1 MEILT
6 SFLYEQFLKEAIS
19 ASGQKDIAK
28 FWCDSESV
36 LKTILSPK
44 SRTSIIQE
52 IQMSLQ
58 DNPNIEVDWL
68 KANIGIAGNETA
80 DEFTKKAKKQGPKFE
95 IPTKNFIINKVL
107 CEISVV

>member
-1 MEILT
+1 MLT
-6 SFLYEQFLKEAIS
+6 SILYKKFLKEAIS
-19 ASGQKDIAK
+19 ASGQQDIAK

-36 LKTILSPK
+36 LKAIISPK
-44 SRTSIIQE
+44 SKTSIIQE

-58 DNPNIEVDWL
+58 DNPNIKVDWL
-68 KANIGIAGNETA
+68 KANIGIAGNESA
-80 DEFTKKAKKQGPKFE
+80 DEFAKKVKKQGPKFE